1 MIFDSDEQ
9 LYSPHLFL
17 TDCNR
22 IWRESHMYMFIFLE
36 IVIDTLATE
45 RCMAII
51 VVFVGQ
57 LDSVLQT
64 HPHCQIC

>member
-1 MIFDSDEQ
+1 
-9 LYSPHLFL
+9 
-17 TDCNR
+17 
-22 IWRESHMYMFIFLE
+22 MFIFLE